1 MFNGEKFKRGSL
13 SYDNINL
20 INYDLK
26 NKNNLG
32 KNFQVEKLNFVLSL
46 EQKGKESGIL
56 GLSVEEIYPG
66 NNLKNYNFINQLK
79 KKDIISSYIFTIKF
93 YDNQEEGQL
102 IIGDYPHNYDKK
114 NYDENC
120 FNYFYARERANIVR
134 WDILF
139 DSIYSSNEIVNKD
152 SHTAL
157 LIESGIIQSF
167 YDYKE
172 IIDKQFFN
180 DKIGKGCFMGEYKI
194 IDSFYYYY
202 CNKDVDLS
210 NFPNL
215 IFEIKSFDINMT
227 LTYKE
232 LFKLINDKYIFLV
245 LIPNSSSYH
254 YWILGEPFLRKNQLI
269 FNTDNKV
276 IGLYK
281 GKCNNIK
288 DSFSFFPNKMFWII
302 MTILAFC
309 VIIYLVRYIYIF
321 YSKKTK
327 RKLAKE
333 LIEDCTNGDYNKL
346 GV

>member
-1 MFNGEKFKRGSL
+1 
-13 SYDNINL
+13 
-20 INYDLK
+20 
-26 NKNNLG
+26 
-32 KNFQVEKLNFVLSL
+32 
-46 EQKGKESGIL
+46 
-56 GLSVEEIYPG
+56 
-66 NNLKNYNFINQLK
+66 
-79 KKDIISSYIFTIKF
+79 
-93 YDNQEEGQL
+93 
-102 IIGDYPHNYDKK
+102 
-114 NYDENC
+114 
-120 FNYFYARERANIVR
+120 
-134 WDILF
+134 
-139 DSIYSSNEIVNKD
+139 
-152 SHTAL
+152 
-157 LIESGIIQSF
+157 
-167 YDYKE
+167 
-172 IIDKQFFN
+172 
-180 DKIGKGCFMGEYKI
+180 
-194 IDSFYYYY
+194 
-202 CNKDVDLS
+202 
-210 NFPNL
+210 
-215 IFEIKSFDINMT
+215 MT

-232 LFKLINDKYIFLV
+232 LFKLVNDKYIFLV

-288 DSFSFFPNKMFWII
+288 DSFSFFPNRMFWII